1 MGNGFPSRSSS
12 QRFPEYVR
20 WTLHRGSR
28 GSSAVWAALRVLP
41 NGIELRHFMDGE
53 LLWSQLFPKDDGEE
67 LRRALNAALEAWLGR
82 GWKPNLTA

>member
-1 MGNGFPSRSSS
+1 LR
-12 QRFPEYVR
+12 R
-20 WTLHRGSR
+20 RGSA
-28 GSSAVWAALRVLP
+28 GWAALRVLP

-82 GWKPNLTA
+82 GWTPDLSAQR